1 MSADERE
8 RLHLVRQHLKSG
20 LGRREAS
27 ERMGIGVRQLNG
39 WFVPGDNAP
48 TRASCPAIAAGRVW
62 RDLALG

>member
-27 ERMGIGVRQLNG
+27 ERMGIGVRQFKRLVCSWRQCADAG
-39 WFVPGDNAP
+39 IVSRYRGRPGFGE
-48 TRASCPAIAAGRVW
+48 TW
-62 RDLALG
+62 R